1 MFCDIL
7 DKKNAFLDYKN
18 IKLKKSNNLDFSKD
32 VSPWFFSENWQI
44 FNLFLFATKK
54 SEENAF
60 YDILDIKKAFTEYKN
75 INL

>member
-1 MFCDIL
+1 ML
-7 DKKNAFLDYKN
+7 VH
-18 IKLKKSNNLDFSKD
+18 DFFPKIGK
-32 VSPWFFSENWQI
+32 FSISFYLRQ
-44 FNLFLFATKK
+44 KK